1 VPKPLRHRLELGPTQ
16 RVVWFCRSIIAAA
29 LLSLVFATLV
39 GELQILR
46 TSNIPPAYPPV
57 LYLLMPSPGTSPEA
71 GAPGAAGGDFSQVYT
86 SALALRH
93 GESAYFP
100 KTAAFADRFGRPAG
114 YPPLMNWLGVPLT
127 LLPYHAALLL
137 HVGASLALLLATTA
151 FILASMSLRRHIPR
165 TLLAQASLYLLTPVG
180 FTHLERG
187 QFDLIVAAA
196 SALAV
201 GSTFLPRGALG
212 SALASGF
219 LGALKWTSAPFLGC
233 FSAFTFALCTGRRRW
248 SALGLLAV
256 MAIGTA
262 VFWRELGE
270 YWYAIRVF
278 EIDAEPRGISLQHYL
293 PRPVVKLLP
302 VVVTA
307 AISGLALWRARAEPQ
322 REVLLLALSAPFSM
336 LLLGLAACYATT
348 SYEYHSVALLGAIPG
363 LVVWLERDSAVPP
376 RIKLLVTVGFALFL
390 CVAFRTFQLA
400 PPFNSSWMTRNYIVF
415 NLAMFI
421 ICSGIVMRAA
431 LPRLDE
437 HRGKPAPR

>member
-1 VPKPLRHRLELGPTQ
+1 VPKTLRQRFVLGPGE
-16 RVVWFCRSIIAAA
+16 RVAWFCRSIIAVV
-29 LLSLVFATLV
+29 LLSLVFATMA

-46 TSNIPPAYPPV
+46 TSIPAPAYPPV
-57 LYLLMPSPGTSPEA
+57 LYLLMPSPGTSPEP

-100 KTAAFADRFGRPAG
+100 TTAAFADRFGRPAG
-114 YPPLMNWLGVPLT
+114 YPPLMNWLSVPLT
-127 LLPYHAALLL
+127 LLPYHVALLL
-137 HVGASLALLLATTA
+137 HVGASLGLLFAATA
-151 FILASMSLRRHIPR
+151 FILASMGLRRHIPR
-165 TLLAQASLYLLTPVG
+165 TLLAEASLYLLTPVG

-187 QFDLIVAAA
+187 QFDLIVATA

-201 GSTFLPRGALG
+201 ASTFLPRGALG
-212 SALASGF
+212 SALVSGF

-233 FSAFTFALCTGRRRW
+233 FSVFTLALGTGRRRW

-256 MAIGTA
+256 MALGTGL
-262 VFWRELGE
+262 FWHELGE

-278 EIDAEPRGISLQHYL
+278 EIDAAPRGISLQHYL
-293 PRPVVKLLP
+293 PRPVVKVLP
-302 VVVTA
+302 VFVTA
-307 AISGLALWRARAEPQ
+307 AIAGLALWRARTPAQ
-322 REVLLLALSAPFSM
+322 REALAFALSAPFSM

-348 SYEYHSVALLGAIPG
+348 SYEYHSVTLLGAIPG

-376 RIKLLVTVGFALFL
+376 RIKLLVTVGFAFFL

-415 NLAMFI
+415 SLAMLT
-421 ICSGIVMRAA
+421 ICCGIVVRAA
-431 LPRLDE
+431 LPRLGEARAD
-437 HRGKPAPR
+437 AAF